1 MNTIAAQAGA
11 DILIVEDSR
20 TQAEHLRHLL
30 EQQGYHVRAAAD
42 GRLALAAIAER
53 QPALVLSDIVM
64 PEMNGYEL
72 CQAVKDKPEW
82 RDIPVVLITSLF
94 DPEDIVRGLE
104 CGADNFIRKPY
115 AAGYLLTRIEQV
127 LTNRRLRQ
135 QTDAGQGIM
144 LYLNGRKHYI
154 NSQRQQILDLLVATY
169 EQAVL
174 VNSELQAREQQVSDL
189 NKQLRRHAADL
200 EHSNREIERK
210 NAELEASNH
219 EIARQNVELG
229 EANRMKSAFLAN
241 MSHELRTPL
250 NAINGFSE
258 VLRSGMAGKLTAQQE
273 EFAGNIL
280 VSGKHLLAV
289 INDVLDLSKI
299 EAGMM
304 ELEQAP
310 VDIAALLGECLV
322 VVRERAQRHGIELV
336 LEAAPAAPVPADRRK
351 LTQVVFNLLSN
362 AVKFTPDGGSV
373 TLRARPVAPARPGGM
388 PLVGGGA
395 ALRPDPGGYM
405 EISVIDSGIG
415 IEADDLPR
423 LFRQFVQLDS
433 TLSRKY
439 EGTGLGL
446 VLVKQLVEL
455 HGGALAVRSAP
466 GKGSEFIL
474 WLPCSGAGSVAAAAA
489 GK

>member
-1 MNTIAAQAGA
+1 MTTMPAPSDAE
-11 DILIVEDSR
+11 ILIVEDSR

-30 EQQGYHVRAAAD
+30 EQHGYRARLAGN
-42 GRLALAAIAER
+42 GRLALEAIGAS

-64 PEMNGYEL
+64 PEMDGYQL
-72 CQAVKDKPEW
+72 CREVKARPDW
-82 RDIPVVLITSLF
+82 RAIPVVLITSLF

-115 AAGYLLTRIEQV
+115 ATAYLMSRIEQV
-127 LTNRRLRQ
+127 LANRRLRQ
-135 QTDAGQGIM
+135 QAGAEDGGKGIV
-144 LYLNGRKHYI
+144 LYLNGREHLI
-154 NSQRQQILDLLVATY
+154 NSERQQILDLLVATY

-200 EHSNREIERK
+200 ENSNR
-210 NAELEASNH
+210 
-219 EIARQNVELG
+219 EIARQNAKLEASNREIARQNDELG

-258 VLRSGMAGKLTAQQE
+258 VLRSGMAGKLTPQQE

-280 VSGKHLLAV
+280 ASGKHLLAV

-304 ELEQAP
+304 TLNLEP
-310 VDIAALLGECLV
+310 VGVATLLGDSLM
-322 VVRERAQRHGIELV
+322 VVRERAQQHGIALV
-336 LEAAPAAPVPADRRK
+336 LEASDDAPLPADRRK
-351 LTQVVFNLLSN
+351 LTQVIFNLLSN
-362 AVKFTPDGGSV
+362 AVKFTPDGGRV
-373 TLRARPVAPARPGGM
+373 TLSATRVGPERPAAM
-388 PLVGGGA
+388 TLVDGGA
-395 ALRPDPGGYM
+395 ALRPDAVYM
-405 EISVIDSGIG
+405 EIVVGDSGIG
-415 IEADDLPR
+415 IAADDLPR

-433 TLSRKY
+433 RLSRKY

-446 VLVKQLVEL
+446 VLVRQLVEL
-455 HGGALAVRSAP
+455 HGGALAVRSTP
-466 GKGSEFIL
+466 GVGSEFMF
-474 WLPCSGAGSVAAAAA
+474 WLPCGTAG
-489 GK
+489 

>member
-1 MNTIAAQAGA
+1 MNTQVAPAGA
-11 DILIVEDSR
+11 EILIVEDSR
-20 TQAEHLRHLL
+20 TQAEHLCHLL
-30 EQQGYHVRAAAD
+30 QRQGYAVRTAAN

-53 QPALVLSDIVM
+53 IPELVLSDIVM
-64 PEMNGYEL
+64 PEMNGYQL
-72 CQAVKDKPEW
+72 CRAVKANPDW
-82 RDIPVVLITSLF
+82 RAIPVVLITSLF

-115 AAGYLLTRIEQV
+115 APAYLLARLEQV

-135 QTDAGQGIM
+135 QTDPEQGIV
-144 LYLNGRKHYI
+144 LYLNGREHTI
-154 NSQRQQILDLLVATY
+154 HSERQQILDLLVATY
-169 EQAVL
+169 EQAVQ
-174 VNSELQAREQQVSDL
+174 VNGELQSREQQVNDL
-189 NKQLRRHAADL
+189 NLQLRRHTAQL
-200 EHSNREIERK
+200 EHSNREVERK
-210 NAELEASNH
+210 NAELEASNR

-280 VSGKHLLAV
+280 LSGKHLLAV
-289 INDVLDLSKI
+289 INDVLDMSKI

-310 VDIAALLGECLV
+310 VDIGALLGECLV
-322 VVRERAQRHGIELV
+322 VVRESAQRQRIALQ
-336 LEAAPAAPVPADRRK
+336 LEAALDAPVPADRRK
-351 LTQVVFNLLSN
+351 LTQVVLNLLSN
-362 AVKFTPDGGSV
+362 AVKFTPNGGSV
-373 TLRARPVAPARPGGM
+373 TLRASRVAPARPAAM
-388 PLVGGGA
+388 ALVGGGA
-395 ALRPDPGGYM
+395 ALKADPEGYL

-415 IEADDLPR
+415 IAADDLPR

-433 TLSRKY
+433 KLSRLY

-455 HGGALAVRSAP
+455 HGGALAVHSTP
-466 GKGSEFIL
+466 GAGSEFIL
-474 WLPCSGAGSVAAAAA
+474 WLPCGGAQP
-489 GK
+489 